1 MTIPTKIVVIGA
13 GSASFGE
20 NTLSALMRSE
30 RLRGSKSIPS
40 EQYSRSVDSGGD
52 FEETTLASLMRSKKL
67 QGSTLALV
75 DRNPDTLDIVKRLAE
90 RLNREWDSGIT
101 VTAHT
106 HHREALN
113 GAEFVVSAIEV
124 GAREGLWKKDFEIP
138 LKYGVRQP
146 YAENGGPGGFAHAAR
161 NIGPL
166 MEIVRDM
173 EQACP
178 EAWFI
183 NFTNPMIRICDAVN
197 RHSRIKAVGL
207 CHQIFIGYTMVGVAL
222 AKDLGITVP
231 DGLTGMEAS
240 IMQAPL
246 HDQVRQQIV
255 PLVDIRA
262 AGLNH
267 FSWILSIRDR
277 RTGEDLYPLFR
288 KRFFELDPAFEPLTR
303 RVFEAFGAFP
313 VPGDTHLCE
322 YLPWV
327 SDPLTKPWEKYNIKL
342 YDWDL
347 MASVR
352 EYELDRLDKM
362 ADGEAT
368 IEGLLETD
376 SEGALEMIE
385 NVAGAGNHYHL
396 AANLPNVGQIA
407 NLPYGA
413 AVETPVM
420 VNGDGIHPVHV
431 GALPE
436 PVAELCRRET
446 TVAQLCVDAAVE
458 GDRQK
463 ALQCLL
469 LDPVISDIEVAK
481 QILDDY
487 LTAYKEY
494 LPQFWK

>member
-1 MTIPTKIVVIGA
+1 MVNIMTIPTKIVVIGA

-20 NTLSALMRSE
+20 NTLSALI
-30 RLRGSKSIPS
+30 G
-40 EQYSRSVDSGGD
+40 
-52 FEETTLASLMRSKKL
+52 SKKL
-67 QGSTLALV
+67 RGSTLALV
-75 DRNPDTLDIVKRLAE
+75 DRNAGTLDIVKRLAD
-90 RLNREWDSGIT
+90 RLNHEWDAGLTIT
-101 VTAHT
+101 THS
-106 HHREALN
+106 HHRGALD
-113 GAEFVVSAIEV
+113 GAGFVVSAIEV

-138 LKYGVRQP
+138 IKYGVRQP

-166 MEIVRDM
+166 MAIVHDM

-178 EAWFI
+178 DALFI
-183 NFTNPMIRICDAVN
+183 NFTNPMIRICDAIN
-197 RHSRIKAVGL
+197 RHSKIKAVGL
-207 CHQIFIGYTMVGVAL
+207 CHQIFIAYVMVGVAL

-240 IMQAPL
+240 MIQAPL

-267 FSWILSIRDR
+267 FSWILSIHDR

-288 KRFFELDPAFEPLTR
+288 QRWAGMDPKFEPLTR
-303 RVFEAFGAFP
+303 RVFDAFGLFP

-322 YLPWV
+322 YLPWLT
-327 SDPLTKPWEKYNIKL
+327 DPLTKPWEKYDIKL

-347 MASVR
+347 FAAVR
-352 EYELDRLDKM
+352 DFSLERLDSM
-362 ADGEAT
+362 AKGETTVDG
-368 IEGLLETD
+368 LRDTD

-385 NVAGAGNHYHL
+385 NVAGATTHYHL
-396 AANLPNVGQIA
+396 AANLPNVGQIS
-407 NLPYGA
+407 NLPLDCT
-413 AVETPVM
+413 VETPV
-420 VNGDGIHPVHV
+420 VVDGAGIHPVHV
-431 GALPE
+431 GSFPE
-436 PVAELCRRET
+436 PVAELLRRET
-446 TVAQLCVDAAVE
+446 TVAQLCVDSAIE

-469 LDPVISDIEVAK
+469 LDPVITDIEVAR

-487 LTAYKEY
+487 LTSYKEY

>member
-13 GSASFGE
+13 GSSEFAE
-20 NTLSALMRSE
+20 NTFS
-30 RLRGSKSIPS
+30 
-40 EQYSRSVDSGGD
+40 
-52 FEETTLASLMRSKKL
+52 SLMRSKKL
-67 QGSTLALV
+67 RGSTMALV
-75 DRNPDTLDIVKRLAE
+75 DRNPASLDICRRLAD
-90 RLNREWDSGIT
+90 RLNREWDSRMTFT
-101 VTAHT
+101 VHT
-106 HHREALN
+106 HHREALE

-124 GAREGLWKKDFEIP
+124 GAREGLWRSDYEIP
-138 LKYGVRQP
+138 LKYGVHQP

-173 EQACP
+173 ERACP

-197 RHSRIKAVGL
+197 RHSKIKAVGL
-207 CHQIFIGYTMVGVAL
+207 CHQIFVGYVMVGVAL
-222 AKDLGITVP
+222 AKDLGYTVP
-231 DGLTGMEAS
+231 EGLTGMEAS
-240 IMQAPL
+240 VTQYAL
-246 HDQVRQQIV
+246 HEQVRRQII

-267 FSWILSIRDR
+267 FSWILSIHDK

-288 KRFFELDPAFEPLTR
+288 KRFFELDPKFEPLTR
-303 RVFEAFGAFP
+303 AVFDAFGLFP

-322 YLPWV
+322 YLPWL
-327 SDPLTKPWEKYNIKL
+327 SDPQTKPWEKYDIKL

-347 MASVR
+347 MASLR
-352 EYELDRLDKM
+352 DFRLDRLNEM
-362 ADGEAT
+362 ANGNMT
-368 IEGLLETD
+368 IEGLLDTD

-385 NVAGAGNHYHL
+385 NVAGVGNHYHL
-396 AANLPNVGQIA
+396 AANLRNEGQVS
-407 NLPYGA
+407 NLPLGCT
-413 AVETPVM
+413 VETPV
-420 VNGDGIHPVHV
+420 VVDGDGIHPVHV

-458 GDRQK
+458 GSREK

-487 LTAYKEY
+487 LTSYKEH
-494 LPQFWK
+494 LPQFWE